1 MLTLDIKSQMFY
13 LFFSR
18 HQVLREWAE
27 TLELRN
33 QSYACGFPSL
43 LFSFGFLTT
52 HYLTCWTELLGST
65 DFVEKGTESVVF
77 RTCDQEKD
85 KVVFQIGT
93 SDAVRALTAAQ
104 LV

>member
-1 MLTLDIKSQMFY
+1 VFVQFIITGYTNKCSLSALTI
-13 LFFSR
+13 
-18 HQVLREWAE
+18 
-27 TLELRN
+27 
-33 QSYACGFPSL
+33 
-43 LFSFGFLTT
+43 
-52 HYLTCWTELLGST
+52 HYLISWSEHLGST

-85 KVVFQIGT
+85 RVVFQIGT

>member
-1 MLTLDIKSQMFY
+1 L
-13 LFFSR
+13 
-18 HQVLREWAE
+18 V
-27 TLELRN
+27 
-33 QSYACGFPSL
+33 
-43 LFSFGFLTT
+43 FLTI
-52 HYLTCWTELLGST
+52 HYLISWSEHLGST

-85 KVVFQIGT
+85 RVVFQIGT